1 MTNRQILT
9 RLTSR
14 RCIYFFCLLLCCSTA
29 YSQDSTGIKFSEE
42 PDTLSR
48 QRFIDRYENVFM
60 TKVPTRHIVKFGLSQ
75 YYQAVPY
82 PLTDD
87 KTLNNLSLH
96 LGYEVKFLPAFS
108 LALSGHFPLY
118 GVQAPVKESLQNTVM
133 DAQLRWFVDMRRRI
147 RKGKSANN
155 FSGNYVS
162 LFFNIPG
169 TIENDPKAG
178 VKLGFQRRFLNHGYM
193 DFSLAIFKSVFDYS
207 YGLATGISF
216 STQASF
222 GLAIGDW
229 KKSAVAP
236 LCDILLCDE
245 FQRQQW
251 KIRLPEITVGYYLN
265 RIRTGVAFERK
276 IKTSPWTINVQ
287 LDAAMNRGFNY
298 LRYDHTVNLYDG
310 ETMVQRTFK
319 YANVYSREGIVIFS
333 VQPRYYFLQKRQQLN
348 GKGGNGLSGW
358 YAGLNTEY
366 SYYKGWHGGW
376 DLAGGEF
383 ESETNTVQAGPLA
396 GFQLRL
402 FRRGY
407 LDMNT
412 SYNFKKQLGNQKTS
426 FGLRSNIGVGLAL

>member
-1 MTNRQILT
+1 MK
-9 RLTSR
+9 
-14 RCIYFFCLLLCCSTA
+14 RCIAIFSLLLSCAAA
-29 YSQDSTGIKFSEE
+29 YSQDSTNIRFSEE
-42 PDTLSR
+42 PDTLTK

-60 TKVPTRHIVKFGLSQ
+60 TKVPTRNMFKLGLSQ

-96 LGYEVKFLPAFS
+96 VGYEVKFLPAFS

-118 GVQAPVKESLQNTVM
+118 GIQAPVKESLQNTVL

-147 RKGKSANN
+147 KNGKSANN
-155 FSGNYVS
+155 FSGNYVA
-162 LFFNIPG
+162 LFYNMAG
-169 TIENDPKAG
+169 TVDDDPKAG
-178 VKLGFQRRFLNHGYM
+178 IKLGFQRRFLNHGYM
-193 DFSLAIFKSVFDYS
+193 DFSFAVFKSVFDYYS
-207 YGLATGISF
+207 YGLATGLQF

-222 GLAIGDW
+222 GFALGDW
-229 KKSAVAP
+229 KRSATAP
-236 LCDILLCDE
+236 FCDILLCDE

-251 KIRLPEITVGYYLN
+251 KIRLPELTVGYYLN
-265 RIRTGVAFERK
+265 RIRAGVAFERK

-287 LDAAMNRGFNY
+287 LDAAMNRGFNT
-298 LRYDHTVNLYDG
+298 LRYDHTVESYDG
-310 ETMVQRTFK
+310 NQVTEHTFK
-319 YANVYSREGIVIFS
+319 FASVYSREKSVIFS
-333 VQPRYYFLQKRQQLN
+333 VQPTYYFLQKRQQLN

-366 SYYKGWHGGW
+366 NYYKGWHGGW
-376 DLAGGEF
+376 ELANREF

-407 LDMNT
+407 LDLNT
-412 SYNFKKQLGNQKTS
+412 SYNVKSQLGNNKTS

>member
-1 MTNRQILT
+1 M
-9 RLTSR
+9 R
-14 RCIYFFCLLLCCSTA
+14 RYIAVFGLLLSCATA
-29 YSQDSTGIKFSEE
+29 YSQDSTNISFSEE
-42 PDTLSR
+42 PDTLR
-48 QRFIDRYENVFM
+48 KQRFIDRYENVFM
-60 TKVPTRHIVKFGLSQ
+60 TKVPTRNMFKLGLSQ

-96 LGYEVKFLPAFS
+96 VGYEVKFLPAFS

-118 GVQAPVKESLQNTVM
+118 GIQAPVKESLQNTVM

-147 RKGKSANN
+147 KKGKSANN
-155 FSGNYVS
+155 FSGNYVA
-162 LFFNIPG
+162 LFYNMPG
-169 TIENDPKAG
+169 TFDNDPKAG
-178 VKLGFQRRFLNHGYM
+178 FKLGFQRRFLNHGYM
-193 DFSLAIFKSVFDYS
+193 DFSFAVFKSVYDYS
-207 YGLATGISF
+207 YGLTATGLQF

-222 GLAIGDW
+222 GFALGDW
-229 KKSAVAP
+229 KKSATARF
-236 LCDILLCDE
+236 CDILLCDE
-245 FQRQQW
+245 FQHQQW
-251 KIRLPEITVGYYLN
+251 KIRLPELTVGYYLN

-298 LRYDHTVNLYDG
+298 LRYDHTVELYDG
-310 ETMVQRTFK
+310 EKVSEYTFK
-319 YANVYSREGIVIFS
+319 YASVYSREKIIIFS
-333 VQPRYYFLQKRQQLN
+333 VQPRYYFLQKRQRLN

-366 SYYKGWHGGW
+366 NYYKGWHGGW
-376 DLAGGEF
+376 EIAGREF
-383 ESETNTVQAGPLA
+383 ESETNTIQVGPLA

-407 LDMNT
+407 LDLNT
-412 SYNFKKQLGNQKTS
+412 SYNFKSQLGNNKTS